1 MARRT
6 IAIED
11 IEDVFAVGAGLWE
24 KACDPFSYVSDI
36 CKDPGVTGL
45 LWREVRKMIRWS
57 RRQRG
62 GLTDWQ
68 LVVLVCHLLGNSD
81 YEIAERFDCTRRNVQ
96 KSRVAALDK
105 ISLYQPK
112 RRGLLTVMLETFP
125 WAAMREH
132 LTNTY
137 EEWIDTQ
144 ENKKSGRPPIS
155 RSKMFSSRSSRQ
167 RF

>member
-6 IAIED
+6 IAVEE

-24 KACDPFSYVSDI
+24 KACSPFSYVSNI
-36 CKDPGVTGL
+36 CRDPGLTGL

-81 YEIAERFDCTRRNVQ
+81 YEIAERFDCARQTVQ
-96 KSRVAALDK
+96 KARVVALDK
-105 ISLYQPK
+105 ISLYQPMK
-112 RRGLLTVMLETFP
+112 HGLLTVMLETFS
-125 WAAMREH
+125 WREVREH
-132 LTNTY
+132 MADVC
-137 EEWIDTQ
+137 EEWSDKQ
-144 ENKKSGRPPIS
+144 KNKKNGCPPVS
-155 RSKMFSSRSSRQ
+155 RSKKFSSRSDK
-167 RF
+167 